1 MQVTRTEI
9 PDVLV
14 LEPKVFTDTRGHFLE
29 NYNRR
34 KFREAT
40 GIDPTF
46 VQDNQSFSVRNVL
59 RGLHYQIRQPQGKL
73 VQVLLGEIYDVVVDL
88 RRRSPTFG
96 KWTGVKLSAA
106 THRMV
111 WVPAGFAHGF
121 LVTSEHALVQ
131 YKATDYYA
139 PEHERTILWSDRD
152 LAIKWPLEHDP
163 VLNEKDA
170 RGGPFKSA
178 QLFD

>member
-14 LEPKVFTDTRGHFLE
+14 LEPKVFTDARGHFLE

-40 GIDPTF
+40 AIEADF

-73 VQVLLGEIYDVVVDL
+73 VQVV
-88 RRRSPTFG
+88 
-96 KWTGVKLSAA
+96 
-106 THRMV
+106 
-111 WVPAGFAHGF
+111 
-121 LVTSEHALVQ
+121 
-131 YKATDYYA
+131 
-139 PEHERTILWSDRD
+139 
-152 LAIKWPLEHDP
+152 
-163 VLNEKDA
+163 
-170 RGGPFKSA
+170 
-178 QLFD
+178 

>member
-1 MQVTRTEI
+1 MNVTRTDI

-14 LEPKVFTDTRGHFLE
+14 LEAKVFSDARGHFLE

-34 KFREAT
+34 RFREAT
-40 GIDPTF
+40 GVDPQF

-59 RGLHYQIRQPQGKL
+59 RGLHYQIQQPQGKL
-73 VQVLLGEIYDVVVDL
+73 VQVLIGEVYDVVVDL

-96 KWTGVKLSAA
+96 RWTAVNLSAA

-121 LVTSEHALVQ
+121 FVTSEHALVQ
-131 YKATDYYA
+131 YKVTDYYA

-152 LAIKWPLEHDP
+152 LAIEWPLEHDP

-178 QLFD
+178 QFFD

>member
-1 MQVTRTEI
+1 MNVTRTDI

-14 LEPKVFTDTRGHFLE
+14 FEPKVYTDARGHFLE
-29 NYNRR
+29 SYNRR

-40 GIDPTF
+40 GIDPVF

-73 VQVLLGEIYDVVVDL
+73 LQVLLGEIYDVVVDL
-88 RRRSPTFG
+88 RRSSPTFG
-96 KWTGVKLSAA
+96 KWTAVNLSGA

-111 WVPAGFAHGF
+111 WVPVGFAHGF
-121 LVTSEHALVQ
+121 LVVSEHAVVQ
-131 YKATDYYA
+131 YKVTDYYA
-139 PEHERTILWSDRD
+139 PEHERTIHWADAD
-152 LAIKWPLEHDP
+152 LGVRWPFTSDP

>member
-1 MQVTRTEI
+1 MQVARTDI

-14 LEPKVFTDTRGHFLE
+14 LEPKVFSDARGHFLE
-29 NYNRR
+29 SFNRR
-34 KFREAT
+34 KFHELT
-40 GIDPTF
+40 GLDPQF

-59 RGLHYQIRQPQGKL
+59 RGLHYQIQQPQGKL
-73 VQVLLGEIYDVVVDL
+73 VQVLIGEVYDVVVDL

-96 KWTGVKLSAA
+96 KWTAVNLSAA

-131 YKATDYYA
+131 YKVTDYYA
-139 PEHERTILWSDRD
+139 PEHERTIVWNDHQLG
-152 LAIKWPLEHDP
+152 IKWPLEHDP

-170 RGGPFKSA
+170 RGKDFRSA
-178 QLFD
+178 ELFD

>member
-1 MQVTRTEI
+1 MHVAGTEI
-9 PDVLV
+9 ADVLV
-14 LEPKVFTDTRGHFLE
+14 LEPKVFSDLRGHFLE
-29 NYNRR
+29 SYNRR

-40 GIDPTF
+40 GIEPDF

-88 RRRSPTFG
+88 RRGSPTFG
-96 KWTGVKLSAA
+96 KWTAVNLSAA

-111 WVPAGFAHGF
+111 WVPVGFAHGF
-121 LVTSEHALVQ
+121 LVLSEHALVQ

>member
-1 MQVTRTEI
+1 
-9 PDVLV
+9 
-14 LEPKVFTDTRGHFLE
+14 
-29 NYNRR
+29 
-34 KFREAT
+34 
-40 GIDPTF
+40 
-46 VQDNQSFSVRNVL
+46 
-59 RGLHYQIRQPQGKL
+59 
-73 VQVLLGEIYDVVVDL
+73 
-88 RRRSPTFG
+88 
-96 KWTGVKLSAA
+96 
-106 THRMV
+106 MV

-131 YKATDYYA
+131 YKVTDYYA